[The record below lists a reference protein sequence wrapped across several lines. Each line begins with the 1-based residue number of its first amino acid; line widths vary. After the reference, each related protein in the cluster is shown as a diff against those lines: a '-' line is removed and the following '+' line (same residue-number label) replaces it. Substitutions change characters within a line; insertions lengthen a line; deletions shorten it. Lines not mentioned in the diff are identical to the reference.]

1 MITTNAIENKNWKWL
16 LAYVATLLLPF
27 ALIFSRAAADIC
39 CVLIGV
45 LFLWQSYENKKWDWF
60 NSPFIKVG
68 LLAWLWLV
76 FVVSPFAIVPKES
89 FGVAVPWIRYII
101 LFAALRYW
109 VLVKPESL
117 LLLGKILAVMLA
129 FVMVDT
135 IWQYN
140 FGISLTGHLRLESG
154 RLTGPMDNV
163 KVGIFMAKLLL
174 PTISICLFFSLR
186 DKRHLWIFLAIILLV
201 VGEAVILLS
210 GERTAFVSGIIGLVS
225 AIVLLAMAERRVR
238 IAAPFIGIFFA
249 AVFFFMIRTQDWVSL
264 RVAEFQHTIFSFGE
278 SVYGKLFR
286 AADIIGENN
295 WLNGAGLKGFRIL
308 CEPIEY
314 AEYPYCNVYPYCN
327 LHPHNTYLEWF
338 SEAGIVGLL
347 LYSSMVVILLV
358 TSLRYFKATSGIYR
372 LLPAIA
378 FGTVFIN
385 FFPLLVTQSIFS
397 NWPAILLWYSVAVV
411 FSSLN
416 LCKNSIGAGK
426 Y

>member
-1 MITTNAIENKNWKWL
+1 MIIASDIDKKNWKWL
-16 LAYVATLLLPF
+16 LAYVATFLLPF

-89 FGVAVPWIRYII
+89 FGVAVPWVRYII

-109 VLVKPESL
+109 VLVKPESIF
-117 LLLGKILAVMLA
+117 LLGKILATMLA

-135 IWQYN
+135 LWQYVY
-140 FGISLTGHLRLESG
+140 GVSLSGNLRYESG
-154 RLTGPMDNV
+154 RLTGPLDNV
-163 KVGIFMAKLLL
+163 KVGIFIAKILL
-174 PTISICLFFSLR
+174 PTIGICLFFSLR
-186 DKRHLWIFLAIILLV
+186 DKRHLWTIFAILLFIV
-201 VGEAVILLS
+201 SETVILLS
-210 GERTAFVSGIIGLVS
+210 GERTAFISSVIGLVS
-225 AIVLLAMAERRVR
+225 ATALLAMAERRVR
-238 IAAPFIGIFFA
+238 IIAPFIVVFFA
-249 AVFFFMIRTQDWVSL
+249 AIFFYLVKTQDWVLL
-264 RVAEFQHTIFSFGE
+264 RFMELKDTMLTFTD
-278 SVYGKLFR
+278 SVYGKLFK

-295 WLNGAGLKGFRIL
+295 WLSGAGIKGFRIL
-308 CEPIEY
+308 SSAMEDKKN
-314 AEYPYCNVYPYCN
+314 PYCSGDYCN

-397 NWPAILLWYSVAVV
+397 NWPAILLWYSVAVS
-411 FSSLN
+411 FAALN